1 MGCHQSKTCCNR
13 KKQVNTQARRQVTAQ
28 ESGYKAFKDNDKSEQ
43 QGAFELKQ
51 NYRVDKTTKLL
62 GNGNSAKVFLS
73 ESLKNPDF
81 KVAIKVLDKQ
91 KMIYNYQTVMKEI
104 SARRRLDHPN
114 IVKYY
119 ETYNDHRF
127 FYIVQEYV
135 QGQ

>member
-1 MGCHQSKTCCNR
+1 MGCQQSTTTCCNT
-13 KKQVNTQARRQVTAQ
+13 KKNQVNTQARRKVFSQ
-28 ESGYKAFKDNDKSEQ
+28 ESGYTAFKEYEKSEQ

-51 NYRVDKTTKLL
+51 NYKIDKTAKLL
-62 GNGNSAKVFLS
+62 CRGNSSRVFLS

-91 KMIYNYQTVMKEI
+91 KMTYNFQTVMKEI

-119 ETYNDHRF
+119 ETYNDHRY
-127 FYIVQEYV
+127 FYIV
-135 QGQ
+135 